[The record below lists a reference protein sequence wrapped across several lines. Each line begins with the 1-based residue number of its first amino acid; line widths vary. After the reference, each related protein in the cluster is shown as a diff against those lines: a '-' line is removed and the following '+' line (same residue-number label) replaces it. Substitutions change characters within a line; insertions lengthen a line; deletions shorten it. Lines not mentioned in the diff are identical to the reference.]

1 MNGKMCNP
9 KLVGSI
15 GIIGALFFSA
25 VWIIGVGA
33 DSSWSLGEN
42 TLSDMGISDVEL
54 TANVFNYGC
63 MVAGVLFTLFGI
75 GKSSIESGHNRT
87 SGLLMILAGIF
98 LVGIGYFHK
107 GWGDGTEHLV
117 FAYLFFLVLCISV
130 LYSMAGDWDDGYRLT
145 PAITGVIT
153 VVCLGCVFGT
163 TLAMLE
169 AMVVACALLWM
180 LIQGVKIL
188 RIRKD

>member
-1 MNGKMCNP
+1 M
-9 KLVGSI
+9 
-15 GIIGALFFSA
+15 IISCFESLIDLTDVVPLNNVLSGFFD
-25 VWIIGVGA
+25 G
-33 DSSWSLGEN
+33 
-42 TLSDMGISDVEL
+42 
-54 TANVFNYGC
+54 FP
-63 MVAGVLFTLFGI
+63 
-75 GKSSIESGHNRT
+75 
-87 SGLLMILAGIF
+87 GLLSCF
-98 LVGIGYFHK
+98 
-107 GWGDGTEHLV
+107 
-117 FAYLFFLVLCISV
+117 FFLVLCISV